1 MSNATEGFLG
11 LTIYIC
17 RIFINLIQIPNNDN
31 ETSMNLTKLLSQGL
45 VAKQQTKLLV
55 RAKESNQHNTRLA
68 FISRREGFITVLGL
82 SFFVFLAGG
91 AYYKSG
97 TLLTNKV
104 KPLLLTFRLI
114 RNKMWFLLNFV

>member
-1 MSNATEGFLG
+1 M
-11 LTIYIC
+11 
-17 RIFINLIQIPNNDN
+17 IFIKLIQIPNNEN

-68 FISRREGFITVLGL
+68 FISTRRDGFIAVLGS

-97 TLLTNKV
+97 TLLTNLK
-104 KPLLLTFRLI
+104 
-114 RNKMWFLLNFV
+114 